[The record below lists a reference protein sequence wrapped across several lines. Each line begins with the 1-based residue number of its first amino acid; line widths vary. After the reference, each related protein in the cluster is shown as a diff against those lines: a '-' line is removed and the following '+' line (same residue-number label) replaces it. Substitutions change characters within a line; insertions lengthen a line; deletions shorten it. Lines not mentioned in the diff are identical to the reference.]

1 MVTDLN
7 EKMSGFGE
15 KSPTVKTFEMFS
27 EVKSPVKVITALDI
41 SPLEAEKLHLEYLRL
56 EDRQMYTYF

>member
-27 EVKSPVKVITALDI
+27 EVKSPVNVVTALDI
-41 SPLEAEKLHLEYLRL
+41 SPLEAEKLH
-56 EDRQMYTYF
+56 